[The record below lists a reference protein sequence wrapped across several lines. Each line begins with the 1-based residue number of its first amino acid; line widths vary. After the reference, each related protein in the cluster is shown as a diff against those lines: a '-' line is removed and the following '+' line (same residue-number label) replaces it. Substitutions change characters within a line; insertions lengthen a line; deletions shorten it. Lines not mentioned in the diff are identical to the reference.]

1 MKKLYQ
7 NETKTNHTIKN
18 WQKIPWKPENQKTG
32 KKHEKR
38 PWNIPKETLFEF
50 DCNSVYNNDEDSND
64 DGQPDEKGTFEYA

>member
-1 MKKLYQ
+1 MRQKQTTPLKTDKKSHK
-7 NETKTNHTIKN
+7 NRKTK
-18 WQKIPWKPENQKTG
+18 KTG

-50 DCNSVYNNDEDSND
+50 DYNSVYNNDEDSND